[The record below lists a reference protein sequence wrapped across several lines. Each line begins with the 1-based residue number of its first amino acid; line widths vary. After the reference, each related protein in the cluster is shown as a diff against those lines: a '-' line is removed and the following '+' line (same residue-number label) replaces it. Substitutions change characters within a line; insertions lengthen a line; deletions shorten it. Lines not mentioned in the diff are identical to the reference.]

1 MGKTV
6 RVYIDDVF
14 YMTMPEV
21 RIEGL
26 LITLRSKGITN
37 VTIR

>member
-6 RVYIDDVF
+6 RVYIDDIF

-21 RIEGL
+21 HIEGMF
-26 LITLRSKGITN
+26 ITLRSKGITN
-37 VTIR
+37 VTVR

>member
-21 RIEGL
+21 HIEGL
-26 LITLRSKGITN
+26 LLTLRSKGITN

>member
-6 RVYIDDVF
+6 RVYINDIF

-26 LITLRSKGITN
+26 LLTLRSKGITN

>member
-1 MGKTV
+1 MGRTV
-6 RVYIDDVF
+6 RVYINDIF

-26 LITLRSKGITN
+26 LLTLRSKGITN